1 MLHSEPLQS
10 GSVLGS
16 YKENNNVK
24 NKIKKQCSI
33 KVKGNYF
40 QTVCSVL
47 EYHNTCGCL
56 DLARREE

>member
-24 NKIKKQCSI
+24 NKIKKQCSKWKKI
-33 KVKGNYF
+33 IF
-40 QTVCSVL
+40 RLSVQF
-47 EYHNTCGCL
+47 
-56 DLARREE
+56 